1 MENVNKSLEELILYI
16 QSTKEYQDCI
26 SIREKMDLNPEIKS
40 LIEEIKKTQKKY
52 IRSEYDKKIKEEL
65 DSLEKK
71 LKDIPIYSVYLE
83 KLEKVN
89 DMISYVEDQ
98 LNTYFMNLYQ

>member
-26 SIREKMDLNPEIKS
+26 TIRDKMDHNDEIKS
-40 LIEEIKKTQKKY
+40 LIAKIKKTQQRY
-52 IRSEYDKKIKEEL
+52 IKSEYDNTIKEEL
-65 DSLEKK
+65 DELEKK
-71 LKDIPIYSVYLE
+71 LKDIPIYLVYLE

-89 DMISYVEDQ
+89 DMISYVEER
-98 LNTYFMNLYQ
+98 LNTYFYDLYQ